1 MANINDLYS
10 HFNEL
15 ILQNTD
21 SILSEMINYGVS
33 NNQSVTI
40 EDVLKLTVTAIFGLD
55 ENNGHI
61 MICDND
67 AYDYPIITTDNECDV
82 DWGDGSPVQHY
93 TNLNGSSFYMQHDYS
108 EAGTYTITIT
118 GEISSIGSLLSY
130 AETIVIPSSVTTLP
144 TVPSMYLNEITFIN
158 TVPPTAQNGWGDN
171 VVDTYRDL
179 VIRVPSGSLSA
190 YQNAPNYP
198 TENVTYIEY

>member
-1 MANINDLYS
+1 MTNIEDLYS

-40 EDVLKLTVTAIFGLD
+40 EDVLKLTVTAIFEED

-67 AYDYPIITTDNECDV
+67 AYDYPIVATNNECDV

-93 TNLNGSSFYMQHDYS
+93 TDLNDSSFGMQHDYS

-144 TVPSMYLNEITFIN
+144 TVPTNSLSEITFIN
-158 TVPPTAQNGWGDN
+158 PVPPTAQEGWGDYVTDVYN
-171 VVDTYRDL
+171 NL
-179 VIRVPSGSLSA
+179 VIKVPSGSLSA